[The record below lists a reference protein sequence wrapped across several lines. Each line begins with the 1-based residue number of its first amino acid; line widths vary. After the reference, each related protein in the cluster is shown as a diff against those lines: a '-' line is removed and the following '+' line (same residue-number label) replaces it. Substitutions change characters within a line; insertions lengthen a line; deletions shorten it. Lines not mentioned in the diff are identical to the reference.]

1 MFRIARKSKTILKSP
16 GIWVCVLTV
25 FLGISP
31 ILAKG
36 PDTEKDSLTTD
47 NKDKKEVTS
56 LNHFLRNGSGLF
68 QWSGK
73 QYKESLTSTSTT
85 NNAALLNKIS
95 VSGFVRFLAIYRNMD
110 IAYSDMESSKRNISF
125 GDYPV
130 NLSSPV
136 NSASSYPLLNIDIK
150 AKPSANSTIDIGY
163 SFIHNYSGKLSDTSK
178 TVTARSNLNL
188 NGSLVTKAGTFRL
201 AAGGGVLWSS
211 ISPLTVSNPE
221 YRDVYYERLPWD
233 SYNNSFQRYNDYYL
247 TSNSV
252 GSERF
257 GNAAMQGFI
266 LSGERLPLG
275 LGFTAIYGRSAQSA
289 SFDRLAMQYPSLLYA
304 GRVDKQFGPLKIG
317 VNYYNQWGYTDR
329 VNYID
334 DKTQVITGDIRFK
347 KKGINFYTESG
358 AGRVLNPSNTN
369 AWGFAFMTAFDL
381 DKSLVKI
388 PLQLKLYSVDVNVGS
403 LVSSSL
409 NSNPNIVSGGYG
421 NDPLYATA
429 ATFVNVAQEVGQI
442 ANNRTGLS
450 LKLEKAFGKL
460 NVNLATAISQE
471 NQNLYDTITIQHRV
485 NAFSRSRFKPWYQA
499 GGPYGTLKSVW
510 MRTYENI
517 YITDSVHDYKKGF
530 NGLDLT
536 LKYKFR
542 IFNRSLIVM
551 NYNNYNSIQEGLS
564 AIPQFSSK
572 AFVKTFYEEFSMFYQ
587 LSRRYTLVGFFGMER
602 VMANTRTKLSTE
614 NGKPVDQTGR
624 GIGFG
629 IDYDFAD
636 NAGLYLRHR
645 WMQHEDKNFVLD
657 QFKGQETTIELKL
670 FF

>member
-1 MFRIARKSKTILKSP
+1 MFKKALKSKTILKGP
-16 GIWVCVLTV
+16 GIWVWVLLG

-31 ILAKG
+31 ILAEV
-36 PDTEKDSLTTD
+36 PEPEKDTLLIEEKEEKRVISLD
-47 NKDKKEVTS
+47 HFFGKKSNLIQVQ
-56 LNHFLRNGSGLF
+56 NAHI
-68 QWSGK
+68 
-73 QYKESLTSTSTT
+73 KELLGIGATK
-85 NNAALLNKIS
+85 NNAVLLNKIS

-110 IAYSDMESSKRNISF
+110 TAYSDMESSHRNISF

-130 NLSSPV
+130 NLSNPV

-150 AKPSANSTIDIGY
+150 AKPSANSTVDIGY
-163 SFIHNYSGKLSDTSK
+163 SFIHNYTGRLSDSSK
-178 TVTARSNLNL
+178 NVTARSNLNL
-188 NGSLVTKAGTFRL
+188 NGTLVTKAGSFRL

-233 SYNNSFQRYNDYYL
+233 WYNNSFQRYNDYYL

-275 LGFTAIYGRSAQSA
+275 LGFTAIYGRSAQSV
-289 SFDRLAMQYPSLLYA
+289 SFDRLALQYPSMLYA
-304 GRVDKQFGPLKIG
+304 GRVDKQFGPVRIG

-347 KKGINFYTESG
+347 KKGISFYTESG
-358 AGRVLNPSNTN
+358 VGRVLNPANTKD
-369 AWGFAFMTAFDL
+369 WGFAFVTTFDL

-388 PLQLKLYSVDVNVGS
+388 PLQLKLYSVDINVGS

-409 NSNPNIVSGGYG
+409 NSNPHIISGGYG
-421 NDPLYATA
+421 NDPLYASA
-429 ATFVNVAQEVGQI
+429 ATFVNATQEVGQI

-450 LKLEKAFGKL
+450 LKLEKAFGRL
-460 NVNLATAISQE
+460 NVNLGTAISQE
-471 NQNLYDTITIQHRV
+471 NQNLFDTITIQHRV
-485 NAFSRSRFKPWYQA
+485 NAFSRSRFRPWYQA

-517 YITDSVHDYKKGF
+517 YITDSVTDYKKGF

-542 IFNRSLIVM
+542 IFNRALIIM
-551 NYNNYNSIQEGLS
+551 NYNNYNSVQPGLS
-564 AIPQFSSK
+564 PIPQFSSK

-587 LSRRYTLVGFFGMER
+587 LSRRYTLVGFFGVER
-602 VMANTRTKLSTE
+602 VMANTRTRLSAD
-614 NGKPVDQTGR
+614 NGKPVDQLGTGY
-624 GIGFG
+624 GFG

-636 NAGLYLRHR
+636 NAGIYLRHR